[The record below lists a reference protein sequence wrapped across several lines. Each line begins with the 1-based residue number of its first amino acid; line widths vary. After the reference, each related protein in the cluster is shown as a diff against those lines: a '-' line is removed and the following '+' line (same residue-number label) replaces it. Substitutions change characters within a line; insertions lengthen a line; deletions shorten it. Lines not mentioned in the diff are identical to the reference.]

1 MHEDEDYEK
10 PATPTELTKGAK
22 QNTLRYGGL
31 IAIGVVILQG
41 FLTADPLTVSGK
53 ISVVAFAIS
62 LPLLAVLIMLDELQS
77 ADKAVS
83 RSITDETAKGL
94 ALLSSLIGVIAAFW
108 RIDWFA
114 GVAVI
119 AAGIVAL
126 GVYGA
131 HFSGSTFTQAAL
143 RRRQRQSATQ
153 QGATQQN
160 ATEVIPVQPTTPQPP
175 AQPTTPQQKPAPP
188 TTAQQ
193 PPVPPTTPQQ
203 PPAPTE
209 PPVRP
214 TTPPEP
220 PQQQ

>member
-10 PATPTELTKGAK
+10 LATPTELKKWAK
-22 QNTLRYGGL
+22 QNSLMYGGL

-41 FLTADPLTVSGK
+41 FLTADPLSVSGK

-77 ADKAVS
+77 GDKAVS
-83 RSITDETAKGL
+83 RSITDETAKAL
-94 ALLSSLIGVIAAFW
+94 ALLSSLVGVVAAFW
-108 RIDWFA
+108 HIDWFA

-143 RRRQRQSATQ
+143 RRRQQRAERQSATQ
-153 QGATQQN
+153 QRDAQQTATQ
-160 ATEVIPVQPTTPQPP
+160 VIPVQPP
-175 AQPTTPQQKPAPP
+175 AQP

-193 PPVPPTTPQQ
+193 PPVPPTTAQQ
-203 PPAPTE
+203 PPVPPAPTE
-209 PPVRP
+209 PPVQP

>member
-10 PATPTELTKGAK
+10 LATPTELKKWAK
-22 QNTLRYGGL
+22 QNSLMYGGL

-41 FLTADPLTVSGK
+41 FLTADPLSVSGK

-77 ADKAVS
+77 GDQAVS
-83 RSITDETAKGL
+83 RSITDETAKAL
-94 ALLSSLIGVIAAFW
+94 ALLSSLVGVVAAFW
-108 RIDWFA
+108 HIDWFA

-143 RRRQRQSATQ
+143 RRRQQRAERQSATQ
-153 QGATQQN
+153 QRAAQQTATQ
-160 ATEVIPVQPTTPQPP
+160 VIPVQPTT
-175 AQPTTPQQKPAPP
+175 AQQSPVPPTTTQQPPAPP
-188 TTAQQ
+188 TTPHQ
-193 PPVPPTTPQQ
+193 PPE
-203 PPAPTE
+203 PTE
-209 PPVRP
+209 PPVQP
-214 TTPPEP
+214 TTPLEP